1 MGVEGGIQTEQGR
14 AIWTDDL
21 GGVAHVE
28 IDMGMVE
35 RRHFA
40 LAHELVRADLD
51 HRDAG
56 RVMEM
61 RNDLVGH
68 AVRRFRPLL
77 GTLGAPPEM
86 LAPGFDAPPPA
97 ARPAPANA
105 ADHSHPCRRWLA
117 WRI

>member
-68 AVRRFRPLL
+68 AVRRFRSLL
-77 GTLGAPPEM
+77 DTPGAPPET
-86 LAPGFDAPPPA
+86 LAPGFDAPP

-105 ADHSHPCRRWLA
+105 ADHSHPCRRWLE
-117 WRI
+117 